1 MSRRLNL
8 FASVLAC
15 GLLAL
20 FGGTSAT
27 AQREPGARVP
37 ESARAQALGGR
48 PVRIIVGV
56 RGPFAPEGGLDA
68 QARSAQRAEIGER
81 LRAVMSRLPAVA
93 VARGRAF
100 TTIPF
105 FAAEVDAVTLLQLEQ
120 DPDVVSIE
128 EDVAVPPTLEQSTAI
143 VGATTAWSAGF
154 TGSGWAVAILDT
166 GVDKSHSFMGG
177 RVVSE
182 ACYSNGGGGGEG
194 QTSLCPGGAASSTAS
209 GSGVN
214 CTGYNACAHGT
225 HVAGIAAG
233 AGSSFNGVAPA
244 AGVIAIQVF
253 TGFPAEHSLCGG
265 APCALSFTSDQ
276 IAGLERVLA
285 LRTTLNIAAVNMSL
299 GGGRFTDQP
308 TCDAANTARKAI
320 IDSLRSAGI
329 ATVIASGNDGFADA
343 LSSPGC
349 ISSAVSVAST
359 TKLDEVSS
367 FSNAASFLSLLA
379 PGSQITSS
387 VPGGFSSFNGTS
399 MAAPHVAGAW
409 ALVKQRKPWASV
421 TEILT
426 ALRDTGVPVIDP
438 LSGLTFPRIRVDQ
451 AIATLISTEMSLD
464 APASGAMLPT
474 SFNVA
479 GWAIDR
485 AAGSGTGVDAVH
497 VYATPAGGTQ
507 TFLGAAKYGGERGD
521 VGDVFGSRFE
531 NSGFWLTVTGLL
543 PGTYEIATHARSTV
557 TGAFNTTRSATVTVS
572 GPLSNPIASID
583 GPANGAT
590 VGRSFAVAGW
600 AIDREAPSGTGV
612 DAIHVYAFP
621 TRGSPTF
628 LGVGSYGGARPDVG
642 GVFGSQFTNSGYAL
656 TVNSSLTA
664 GDYELAVYFRSTITG
679 AFASAVQTITVR
691 EPGDPRMSLDTP
703 SNGAS
708 ASQPFLLA
716 GWAIDRDAPAGT
728 GVDALHVW
736 AFPAD
741 GSPAIFLGT
750 PEYGFARP
758 DVGSIFG
765 PQFTSCGFNLAV
777 KSLADGS
784 YQIVVYAR
792 STVTGSF
799 SQFRVVT
806 VSVDSP

>member
-8 FASVLAC
+8 FAAVLAC

-37 ESARAQALGGR
+37 DSVRAQARGGR

-56 RGPFAPEGGLDA
+56 RGTFVPEGRLVA
-68 QARSAQRAEIGER
+68 QARAAQRADIRER
-81 LRAVMSRLPAVA
+81 LRAVMSRLPPVT

-128 EDVAVPPTLEQSTAI
+128 EDVAVPATLAQSIGI
-143 VGATTAWSAGF
+143 VGATAAWSAGY

-182 ACYSNGGGGGEG
+182 ACYSNGGGFGG
-194 QTSLCPGGAASSTAS
+194 QTSLCPGGASSSTAS

-214 CTGYNACAHGT
+214 CTGYNACSHGT

-233 AGSSFNGVAPA
+233 ASSSFSGVAPA

-253 TGFPAEHSLCGG
+253 TGFPADYSVCGG
-265 APCALSFTSDQ
+265 SPCALSFTSDQ

-285 LRTTLNIAAVNMSL
+285 LRTTFNIAAVNMSL
-299 GGGRFTDQP
+299 GGRRFTDQA
-308 TCDAANTARKAI
+308 TCDAANSSRKSI

-329 ATVIASGNDGFADA
+329 ATVIASGNDGFGDA

-359 TKLDEVSS
+359 TKLDQVSS

-399 MAAPHVAGAW
+399 MAAPHVSGAW
-409 ALVKQRKPWASV
+409 ALLKQRKPWASV

-426 ALRDTGVPVIDP
+426 VLRDTGAPVIDP
-438 LSGLTFPRIRVDQ
+438 LSSLAYPRVRIDQ
-451 AIATLISTEMSLD
+451 AIATLLSTEMSLD
-464 APASGAMLPT
+464 APASGSTLSTP
-474 SFNVA
+474 FNVA
-479 GWAIDR
+479 GWALDR
-485 AAGSGTGVDAVH
+485 AAGAGTGVDAVH
-497 VYATPAGGTQ
+497 VYATPTGGTQ
-507 TFLGAAKYGGERGD
+507 TFLGAATYGVSHSD
-521 VGDVFGSRFE
+521 VGKLYGSRFA
-531 NSGFWLTVTGLL
+531 NSGFWLTVSSLP
-543 PGTYEIATHARSTV
+543 PGTYEIATYARSTV
-557 TGAFNTTRSATVTVS
+557 TGGFDTTRSETVTVS
-572 GPLSNPIASID
+572 GPLSNPTASID
-583 GPANGAT
+583 VPADGAT
-590 VGRSFAVAGW
+590 VAKSFYIAGW
-600 AIDREAPSGTGV
+600 AIDAEAPSGTGV

-621 TRGSPTF
+621 TRGSPIF

-642 GVFGSQFTNSGYAL
+642 GVFGSRFTNSGYAL
-656 TVNSSLTA
+656 AVNSSLSP

-679 AFASAVQTITVR
+679 AFGSTVRTITVR

-708 ASQPFLLA
+708 VSQPFLLA
-716 GWAIDRDAPAGT
+716 GWATDRDAPAGT
-728 GVDALHVW
+728 GVDALHAW

-777 KSLADGS
+777 KSLSPGS